1 MSLPEEDKK
10 RHRGREAAS
19 SCHLAR
25 LGGRHHLQQRVGAD
39 SKYEY
44 SAPAALWSGSL
55 QSSLGLS
62 LNVATDIAPY
72 TVTDFTMLIEDE
84 DGDHPVHDFT
94 RLSRDGRQQDLHVT
108 DTAIWNRQYPEFA
121 FLQKQADKWTRKSQ
135 KVLVCDASIKVMTEK
150 RPYAHLL
157 IDLDLQSARDLQPF
171 DSLVCTTRFYDDG
184 AMDPD
189 PLFDGAQQSR
199 DLKEHRSTCQYFPDP
214 HGATGRLK
222 LGLGSRFWVNRM
234 SKYQSLRHRDGLVG
248 RSLIKL
254 TATQDVYGVDPN
266 GAAECLL
273 TLLWRFRQTRDSA
286 EVGVMKWRAVSFGAP
301 QMELKQEWAKAEA
314 LSEMDSDLLD
324 TINVAATEL
333 STAQHIETPYAHS
346 LIHQEHHQLHQQQ
359 SPLQQHIPYVYPAPS
374 QTPPLHLTAATDH
387 SFPPL
392 PQLSHTQDTAP
403 SGYDL
408 NEFDF
413 TGGRIDISGAFSP
426 TMLAAA
432 YEETAGS
439 WQGGGGDVGGLNLGA
454 HTHAAGVV
462 EVEHQALLD
471 MGLSEADILGMSGEM
486 GALGGAYGGAG
497 KAQGVGG
504 EWEAGLLE
512 HTAAPLSPGAAGG
525 AYGVSWDQRGSMGGV
540 AQQQQQ
546 QQHTQHAHIHHQ
558 DHQTQHQHHAH
569 AHIQPL
575 PLAQH
580 PHHPHHHHHHQHYSD
595 PPSRALEPYSTPPT
609 NPTPHLWPLASPFHE
624 DTSSGAPTN
633 LLTLTPNGTVHCG
646 RSADTAARN
655 STGTAGPSGV
665 LHRKDSAQAH
675 AQIGHGLGRGVL
687 GLIERGQRAS
697 GEGGFWGSC
706 E

>member
-19 SCHLAR
+19 SCHLPR
-25 LGGRHHLQQRVGAD
+25 LGGRHHPQQRVGAD

-44 SAPAALWSGSL
+44 SAPAALWAGSL
-55 QSSLGLS
+55 QSSLGLG
-62 LNVATDIAPY
+62 LNVAADMAPY

-94 RLSRDGRQQDLHVT
+94 RLSRDGRQQGLHVT

-157 IDLDLQSARDLQPF
+157 IDLDLQSARNLQPF

-248 RSLIKL
+248 RSLMKL

-286 EVGVMKWRAVSFGAP
+286 EVGVMKWRAVSFGTP
-301 QMELKQEWAKAEA
+301 HMELKQEWAKAEA
-314 LSEMDSDLLD
+314 LPEMDSDLLD
-324 TINVAATEL
+324 TINAAGTEI
-333 STAQHIETPYAHS
+333 STAQHVETPYAHS
-346 LIHQEHHQLHQQQ
+346 LIHQEHQLHQQQ
-359 SPLQQHIPYVYPAPS
+359 LPLQQHMPFVYPAPS
-374 QTPPLHLTAATDH
+374 QTPSLHLATATDH
-387 SFPPL
+387 PFPPL
-392 PQLSHTQDTAP
+392 PQLSHIQDTAP

-432 YEETAGS
+432 YEENAGS

-454 HTHAAGVV
+454 HAHAVGVV

-471 MGLSEADILGMSGEM
+471 MGLSEADIAGMGGEM

-497 KAQGVGG
+497 KAQEVGG

-512 HTAAPLSPGAAGG
+512 GTGPAPLSPGAAGG
-525 AYGVSWDQRGSMGGV
+525 AYGVSWDPRGAV
-540 AQQQQQ
+540 AHQQQQQQQAFLHHHEQQ
-546 QQHTQHAHIHHQ
+546 QQHTQHPHTHLQ
-558 DHQTQHQHHAH
+558 GHQTQHQH
-569 AHIQPL
+569 Q
-575 PLAQH
+575 
-580 PHHPHHHHHHQHYSD
+580 HQHYHD
-595 PPSRALEPYSTPPT
+595 PPSRALETYTTTTT
-609 NPTPHLWPLASPFHE
+609 NPTPNLWNLASPFHE
-624 DTSSGAPTN
+624 DTSSGAAAN
-633 LLTLTPNGTVHCG
+633 LISLSSNGTMHCG
-646 RSADTAARN
+646 SSADMN
-655 STGTAGPSGV
+655 GSNGVGEINGDGGVSGV
-665 LHRKDSAQAH
+665 MERKDSMQAQALG
-675 AQIGHGLGRGVL
+675 ALGASLGLGVL
-687 GLIERGQRAS
+687 GLIERDQRARQ
-697 GEGGFWGSC
+697 EAGFWGS
-706 E
+706 